1 MEHDRKILGFS
12 STVFLLGLVSLC
24 NDFASEMIYPL
35 LPVYLMSIGAS
46 ISFIGL
52 VEGTAETTASLLKLF
67 SGWIADRFGN
77 KRLLTAAGY
86 GFSNA
91 IRPLIGVAT
100 SSWQVLVLRFADRVG
115 KGVRTSPRDAM
126 IADNTPL
133 EQRGKAFGFNRAMD
147 HGGAMAGSLAA
158 FLLLTFGSFQVSA
171 IFLLSTIPGAAALVL
186 VLAGI
191 GTARD
196 PVSSP
201 DLPLRLSLKP
211 FSRRFKLFLVILAIF
226 ALGNSSDAFLI
237 LRSRELGVP
246 VAFIPLVWIVFHG
259 VKALSSTP
267 GGILSDRL
275 GRTRL
280 VVAGWVVYAAVYL
293 GFTLASTALHGLAA
307 VCGLRALLRLDRRG
321 GESLRHRPCACRPAR
336 DRIRHLP
343 LHPGCRRPALVAP
356 GRIPLAE
363 ILIRRRARHG
373 CGPGAAGQ
381 CAALFA
387 DTCKRSRALVSRAAT
402 FRKPYLR

>member
-1 MEHDRKILGFS
+1 MMIAGLVTAEPAPMEHDRKILGFS
-12 STVFLLGLVSLC
+12 STVFVLGLVSLC
-24 NDFASEMIYPL
+24 NDFASEMISPL
-35 LPVYLMSIGAS
+35 LPVFLTSIGAS

-67 SGWIADRFGN
+67 SGWIGDRFGN

-86 GFSNA
+86 GFSNGV
-91 IRPLIGVAT
+91 RPLIGIAT
-100 SSWQVLVLRFADRVG
+100 AGWQVLILRFADRAG

-126 IADNTPL
+126 IADSTPL
-133 EQRGKAFGFNRAMD
+133 DQRGKAFGFNRAMD

-158 FLLLTFGSFQVSA
+158 FLLLTLGGFQVSS
-171 IFLLSTIPGAAALVL
+171 IFLLSAIPGMAAIVLVL
-186 VLAGI
+186 VGI

-211 FSRRFKLFLVILAIF
+211 FSLRFKLFLLILTVF

-246 VAFIPLVWIVFHG
+246 VALIPLVWIVFHA

-267 GGILSDRL
+267 GGALSDRL

-293 GFTLASTALHGLAA
+293 GFTRASTALHAWLLFAAYGLYFGLTEGVVKAFVTDLVPA
-307 VCGLRALLRLDRRG
+307 GLRGTAFGIYHFTLGVAALPSSLLAGFLWQRYSSSVALGTGAALALLASALLF
-321 GESLRHRPCACRPAR
+321 SLTHARAR
-336 DRIRHLP
+336 DR
-343 LHPGCRRPALVAP
+343 
-356 GRIPLAE
+356 
-363 ILIRRRARHG
+363 
-373 CGPGAAGQ
+373 
-381 CAALFA
+381 
-387 DTCKRSRALVSRAAT
+387 
-402 FRKPYLR
+402 

>member
-246 VAFIPLVWIVFHG
+246 VAYIPLVWIVFHG

-267 GGILSDRL
+267 GGVLSDRL

-280 VVAGWVVYAAVYL
+280 VIAGWVVYAAVYL
-293 GFTLASTALHGLAA
+293 GFTLASTSLHAWLLFAAYGLYFGLTEGVEKAFVTDLVPAALRGTAFGIYHFTLGVAALPSSLLAGYLWQRYSSGVA
-307 VCGLRALLRLDRRG
+307 LGTGAALALLASVMLFLLTHAGERG
-321 GESLRHRPCACRPAR
+321 R
-336 DRIRHLP
+336 
-343 LHPGCRRPALVAP
+343 
-356 GRIPLAE
+356 
-363 ILIRRRARHG
+363 
-373 CGPGAAGQ
+373 
-381 CAALFA
+381 
-387 DTCKRSRALVSRAAT
+387 
-402 FRKPYLR
+402 